1 MRSWLGSLL
10 ILLPLTLIVVACGAK
25 DAPPGGAADSAN
37 VAADLTPTLAGDPS
51 PTLAETPVELDRGG
65 AVAEGVRAPE
75 PALPTGPER
84 AVVAPESVGVM
95 HENVANVGNVRLGE
109 SPLPGK
115 SAGDTSRPP
124 EPVILSSAEVLG
136 ALGEVLAG
144 GEPPD
149 DLMWRSRAAAACDHD
164 PKLSEQIVDQVLAE
178 GTTPAG
184 REFAASILTSHAT
197 SQAALRRLLSDP
209 QVRGAPQFYALV
221 SQLHRMVQPEDAT
234 VDLVLSLRKSDDFM
248 LHSIATSVLGH
259 QVATLLS
266 GGRKGAAAELAGELQ
281 AAFAAETEVA
291 ERALLLSAIGAGG
304 LPETLPFVRRFVRAK
319 EPELRVAAA
328 KGLNLD
334 GSAKGGNLLLQLV
347 VDPEPDVQAAAIESL
362 HYHPLNAAQQ
372 RTFHRAIMSDRVRP
386 PSDGVL
392 VHVIDKRLVGAARE
406 EALLHLLD
414 RNKDNWVTGH
424 INNVLAF

>member
-1 MRSWLGSLL
+1 MRRWPGSLL
-10 ILLPLTLIVVACGAK
+10 ILLPLTPIVVGCGAT
-25 DAPPGGAADSAN
+25 DAPPGAAVDPSPTLA
-37 VAADLTPTLAGDPS
+37 VDPSPTLAGDPS
-51 PTLAETPVELDRGG
+51 PTLAATPVEPDTGG
-65 AVAEGVRAPE
+65 GLVADGARAPE

-84 AVVAPESVGVM
+84 AVVAPESVGAM
-95 HENVANVGNVRLGE
+95 HGNLGDVGLGA

-115 SAGDTSRPP
+115 SEGDTSRPP

-144 GEPPD
+144 GAPPN

-164 PKLSEQIVDQVLAE
+164 PKLSEQIVDRALAE

-184 REFAASILTSHAT
+184 REFAASILTSHPN
-197 SQAALRRLLSDP
+197 SQAALRRLLSAP
-209 QVRGAPQFYALV
+209 QVRGDPQLYALV
-221 SQLHRMVQPEDAT
+221 SQLHRMALPEDAT

-266 GGRKGAAAELAGELQ
+266 GGRKDAAVELAGELQ
-281 AAFAAETEVA
+281 AAFTAETEVA
-291 ERALLLSAIGAGG
+291 ERALLLAAIGAGG

-334 GSAKGGNLLLQLV
+334 TSAKGGNLLLQLV

-362 HYHPLNAAQQ
+362 HYHPLSAAQQ
-372 RTFHRAIMSDRVRP
+372 RTFHRAIMADRVRP

-406 EALLHLLD
+406 EALLHLLE
-414 RNKDNWVTGH
+414 RNKDNWVTRH
-424 INNVLAF
+424 INNVLAL